1 MTDTMHETQDH
12 ASPSKSRVVA
22 AAAIGNLVEWYDFA
36 LYAYSATV
44 ISTVFF
50 PATDR
55 TTALLSTLAVFGV
68 SFVLRPVGGLVLGR
82 LGDKVGR
89 RRILSLSIVGMGACT
104 VVMGLIPS
112 YAAIGMAAPVLLV
125 LTRLGQGFFS
135 GGEYTGASTFLV
147 EHAPAN
153 RRGLWA
159 GISVASGTLPFAVAG
174 FIVLAFTAMPTE
186 SYESWGWRIPFLI
199 AGPLSLVGLYLRFK
213 VEETPNFKALQ
224 QNEGTVSSPLRTVL
238 VEHRRAV
245 LMVMA
250 IAGLNS
256 VAMYTLTSYMPTY
269 LKENVGTS
277 AGLATVSNASVV
289 VMVCILVPILG
300 AVSDRVGR
308 KRILLTGVGLLA
320 VLAVPSFYILSSGA
334 AGSPVIGQV
343 LYALPFACLAAILST
358 VMCELFPTAVRYS
371 GASAGY
377 NLAYAIF
384 GGTAP
389 FVSQVLVDQTG
400 SLVAPG
406 FYVAVLALLVV
417 PVALLLPETSRRRL
431 EDSADV
437 IIEKTDAG
445 IGSSA
450 RQEGTK

>member
-1 MTDTMHETQDH
+1 MTDTTHDPHQQKG
-12 ASPSKSRVVA
+12 PSKARVVA

-44 ISTVFF
+44 IAAVFF
-50 PATDR
+50 PSSDR

-89 RRILSLSIVGMGACT
+89 RRILSLSIVGMGICT
-104 VVMGLIPS
+104 VLMGLIPS

-147 EHAPAN
+147 EHAPDN

-174 FIVLAFTAMPTE
+174 FIVLAFTAMPAD

-199 AGPLSLVGLYLRFK
+199 AGPLSLVGLYLRFR

-224 QNEGTVSSPLRTVL
+224 EQEATVSSPLKTVL
-238 VEHRRAV
+238 GEHRRAV
-245 LMVMA
+245 LMVIA
-250 IAGLNS
+250 VAGLNS

-269 LKENVGTS
+269 LKENVGIS
-277 AGLATVSNASVV
+277 DGLATVSNASVV
-289 VMVCILVPILG
+289 VMVCVLVPILG
-300 AVSDRVGR
+300 FISDNIGR
-308 KRILLTGVGLLA
+308 KKVLGVGVVLLA
-320 VLAVPSFYILSSGA
+320 GLAAPSFYVLSSGA
-334 AGSPVIGQV
+334 PGSPILGQV
-343 LYALPFACLAAILST
+343 LYALPFACIAAVLST
-358 VMCELFPTAVRYS
+358 IMCEMFPTAVRYS
-371 GASAGY
+371 GASTGY
-377 NLAYAIF
+377 NLAYAVF

-389 FVSQVLVDQTG
+389 FVSQMLVDQTG

-406 FYVAVLALLVV
+406 FYVTILALLVI
-417 PVALLLPETSRRRL
+417 PVTVLLPETYKRRL
-431 EDSADV
+431 ADNAET
-437 IIEKTDAG
+437 IIEKTDHDTTTTPRKEAM
-445 IGSSA
+445 
-450 RQEGTK
+450 K